1 MTSAPVVVVGAG
13 PTGVTA
19 ALALAVQGVRTV
31 VLERRTEVHPLP
43 RAVHLDDEAVRVL
56 QSVGVGPA
64 FRAVSRPGLGLR
76 LLDDGLRTMAE
87 FPRRVGP
94 YGHPPMNLF
103 DQPDLERVLRAEL
116 ARRPEALL
124 RTGVEVLGVEPDGD
138 GAVVRLRDL
147 ATGHLEQ
154 LRAPAVLGCDGAGS
168 LVRDAVG
175 ARWQDLRSTERWLV
189 VDVRCPV
196 PLGHWEGVHQVCSPV
211 RAATFLRVGEDRY
224 RWEFQLGA
232 DEAPDDLV
240 EPEVLAALVRPWTRD
255 LPPERLSVLRSSEY
269 VFRARLADRWRR
281 GRVLLVGDAA
291 HQTPPFVGQ
300 GLGAGVRDAGNLAWK
315 LAAVLRGQA
324 PEALLDSYEAERR
337 PHVRTLIRLARTAGW
352 AMTGGSGRGAVVRRS
367 ALAGLCRLPG
377 AVRLIDRGA
386 PALVAGP
393 LVPRRDRLAGTLAP
407 QPALAGGALLDDV
420 LGPGFAVLTT
430 ATLDPGLQGIADRLR
445 ARVWRVALGRLR
457 ADDGTFV
464 EDDGTISRWL
474 RSAGVRTVVLR
485 PDRVVLLSDRH
496 DAGPGAA
503 LVRRHPEVTRRVGG

>member
-211 RAATFLRVGEDRY
+211 RAATFLRVG
-224 RWEFQLGA
+224 
-232 DEAPDDLV
+232 
-240 EPEVLAALVRPWTRD
+240 
-255 LPPERLSVLRSSEY
+255 
-269 VFRARLADRWRR
+269 
-281 GRVLLVGDAA
+281 
-291 HQTPPFVGQ
+291 
-300 GLGAGVRDAGNLAWK
+300 
-315 LAAVLRGQA
+315 
-324 PEALLDSYEAERR
+324 
-337 PHVRTLIRLARTAGW
+337 
-352 AMTGGSGRGAVVRRS
+352 
-367 ALAGLCRLPG
+367 
-377 AVRLIDRGA
+377 
-386 PALVAGP
+386 
-393 LVPRRDRLAGTLAP
+393 
-407 QPALAGGALLDDV
+407 
-420 LGPGFAVLTT
+420 
-430 ATLDPGLQGIADRLR
+430 
-445 ARVWRVALGRLR
+445 
-457 ADDGTFV
+457 
-464 EDDGTISRWL
+464 
-474 RSAGVRTVVLR
+474 
-485 PDRVVLLSDRH
+485 
-496 DAGPGAA
+496 
-503 LVRRHPEVTRRVGG
+503 

>member
-13 PTGVTA
+13 PTGVTT
-19 ALALAVQGVRTV
+19 ALALAVQGVPSV
-31 VLERRTEVHPLP
+31 LLERRTDVHPLP

-56 QSVGVGPA
+56 QAVGVAPA
-64 FRAVSRPGLGLR
+64 FRAISRPGLGLR
-76 LLDDGLRTMAE
+76 LLDARLRTMAE
-87 FPRRVGP
+87 FPRVDGP

-116 ARRPEALL
+116 ARRPEAQL
-124 RTGVEVLGVEPDGD
+124 RTGVEVTAVEPASA
-138 GAVVRLRDL
+138 GAVVHLREL
-147 ATGHLEQ
+147 ATGRVEQ
-154 LRAPAVLGCDGAGS
+154 LRTPAVLGCDGASS
-168 LVRDAVG
+168 LVRETVG

-211 RAATFLRVGEDRY
+211 RAATFMRVGQDRY
-224 RWEFQLGA
+224 RWEFQLHD
-232 DEAPDDLV
+232 DEEPADLV
-240 EPEVLAALVRPWTRD
+240 RPEALAALVHPWTAGV
-255 LPPERLSVLRSSEY
+255 PVEVLRSTEY

-324 PEALLDSYEAERR
+324 PEGLLDTYEAERR

-407 QPALAGGALLDDV
+407 QPALSSGALLDDA

-430 ATLDPGLQGIADRLR
+430 AAVDPALHALARRLG
-445 ARVWRVALGRLR
+445 ARTWQVAGGRLR
-457 ADDGTFV
+457 ADDGTIV

-496 DAGPGAA
+496 DAGPGAS
-503 LVRRHPEVTRRVGG
+503 LERRHVAVLRSVGA